1 MAAVVVTE
9 LRDGQDYDLGGID
22 GGSVHKWFGN
32 IVGMTAY
39 ATGGITFESAIPD
52 LAGATILHVMSGVGK
67 DWTWRLLAGKL
78 AAYVASTG
86 AQVANAV
93 DISTSGA
100 IPVVIYYRK
109 A

>member
-1 MAAVVVTE
+1 MAAAVVTE
-9 LRDGQDYDLGGID
+9 IRDGQDYDIGGLD
-22 GGSVHKWFGN
+22 GGSVLTWMGT
-32 IVGMTAY
+32 IVGMSAY
-39 ATGGITFESAIPD
+39 ATGGVTFASLIAD
-52 LAGATILHVMSGVGK
+52 LDGATILHVMSGVGK

-86 AQVANAV
+86 AEVANGV